1 MTSKSLKTYFDDE
14 NLEMRVSVLR
24 QLGHESNVWGEQSC
38 AEIEWVV
45 EIVDPCYVSKP
56 CWQDICESADKA
68 ASFFLDLNM
77 FRKDE
82 DEPDLAEI
90 YQFFFSDLD
99 TAKAMALRVQSSARN
114 KRKDDVRRIRLEDA
128 GGFHDKNVL
137 DKLFEIQQGRCYYSG
152 ELLTKQPKNYVV
164 DHIQSIYSG
173 GTNWPGN
180 LALVLKGINTWK
192 GGHATAVET
201 LKWLAK
207 ERGQQWFREQKKYCK
222 EIDVR
227 RAELDKEFRREND
240 IDS

>member
-1 MTSKSLKTYFDDE
+1 MTSKSLKNYFDHE
-14 NLEMRVSVLR
+14 NLEMRVSWLR
-24 QLGHESNVWGEQSC
+24 QFGHESNVWGEKSS
-38 AEIEWVV
+38 AEMEWVV

-56 CWQDICESADKA
+56 CWKDICEAADRSANC
-68 ASFFLDLNM
+68 FLDLNM
-77 FRKDE
+77 FCKWE
-82 DEPDLAEI
+82 DKPDLAEI

-114 KRKDDVRRIRLEDA
+114 KRKDDIRRIRLEDA
-128 GGFHDKNVL
+128 GGFHHQNVL

-152 ELLTKQPKNYVV
+152 ELLTKQPKNFVV
-164 DHIQSIYSG
+164 DHIQSIYYG

-180 LALVLKGINTWK
+180 LALVLKEINTWK

-207 ERGQQWFREQKKYCK
+207 ERGQQWLREQKKYCR

-227 RAELDKEFRREND
+227 RAELDREFRSKND
-240 IDS
+240 INS